1 MGNHKILCV
10 ICARG
15 GSKRLKNKNQK
26 KLFGKPLIYHTI
38 KQAIKSRVFDEIVF
52 STDSDNL
59 RKLAIK
65 FGVKAWFVRPKNLSN
80 DKAAKMP
87 VIRHAVLEAEKK
99 FEYKYDYICDLDVTS
114 PLRKVDDII
123 IAFKKLKS
131 SKQDMLISGNV
142 SRKNP
147 YFNMVQ
153 KNGKYSIKLAIKP
166 KKFIV
171 RTQDA
176 PKVYDLNASI
186 YFWKREACFKQIGP
200 FCKKTLFYEMPYNR
214 SIDIDSLSDFKMV
227 DFFGKSNG

>member
-1 MGNHKILCV
+1 MNKYKVLCV
-10 ICARG
+10 ICARE
-15 GSKRLKNKNQK
+15 GSKRLKNKNFK

-38 KQAIKSRVFDEIVF
+38 KQAIDSNIFDEIVF
-52 STDSDNL
+52 STDSDKL
-59 RKLAIK
+59 KKLAIK
-65 FGVKAWFVRPKNLSN
+65 FGAKAWFVRPKILSN

-87 VIRHAVLEAEKK
+87 VIRHAILEAEKK
-99 FEYKYDYICDLDVTS
+99 FNYKYDFICDLDVTS
-114 PLRKVDDII
+114 PLRKIDDIKN
-123 IAFKKLKS
+123 AFKKLKS

-153 KNGKYSIKLAIKP
+153 KNGKYSLKLVIKP